1 MMLMKK
7 LLINKYDLLN
17 IRWDPN
23 FKFLHIHCYTKKRI
37 TKMSDFVEGKFQGRE
52 KIVWANKSC
61 LIQDVRCV
69 KIKPN

>member
-1 MMLMKK
+1 
-7 LLINKYDLLN
+7 
-17 IRWDPN
+17 
-23 FKFLHIHCYTKKRI
+23 
-37 TKMSDFVEGKFQGRE
+37 MSDFVEGKFQGRE